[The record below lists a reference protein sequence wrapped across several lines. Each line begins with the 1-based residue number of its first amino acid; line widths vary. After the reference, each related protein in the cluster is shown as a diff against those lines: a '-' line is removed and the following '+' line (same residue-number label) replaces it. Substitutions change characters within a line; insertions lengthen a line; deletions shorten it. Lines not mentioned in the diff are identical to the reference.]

1 MTQLAKQ
8 SLMITFVAV
17 ALIFAIVGFFF
28 ADHSLA
34 WFSENDEATAKG
46 LSVNAKISPNLVIG
60 KSPEQIRQENLLF
73 SVDFEDE
80 GRSDMIAV
88 THDEHVSGTFL
99 KYLTNHYAVDNKT
112 GNVKDGMALEFAPVP
127 AENNEAYFIDY
138 VVYIASAF
146 DPLAVSSLTATIVI
160 PETVDDKHPYFNAVS
175 IDFYVCVGE
184 VSEVSEVSVDTYRGT
199 TSVSER
205 ASVELMPD
213 GATIPL
219 NTEGHVKVIM
229 RCYFDGALQ
238 DPETGDAYVNSY
250 KVKTDSV
257 VIGVDFTAID
267 AEAAE

>member
-1 MTQLAKQ
+1 
-8 SLMITFVAV
+8 
-17 ALIFAIVGFFF
+17 
-28 ADHSLA
+28 
-34 WFSENDEATAKG
+34 
-46 LSVNAKISPNLVIG
+46 
-60 KSPEQIRQENLLF
+60 
-73 SVDFEDE
+73 
-80 GRSDMIAV
+80 V
-88 THDEHVSGTFL
+88 THDESVAGTFL

-160 PETVDDKHPYFNAVS
+160 PETVDNDHPYFHAVS
-175 IDFYVCVGE
+175 IDFYVGE
-184 VSEVSEVSVDTYRGT
+184 VSADAYRGT
-199 TSVSER
+199 TSVSDGINQTAR
-205 ASVELMPD
+205 ASVELMPN

-257 VIGVDFTAID
+257 AIGVDFTAID
-267 AEAAE
+267 AEATE

>member
-17 ALIFAIVGFFF
+17 ALIFAIVGFSF

-34 WFSENDEATAKG
+34 WFSKNEEVTAKG

-60 KSPEQIRQENLLF
+60 KSAEQIKQDSLLF
-73 SVDFEDE
+73 SVDFVDE

-88 THDEHVSGTFL
+88 TRDESVAGTFL

-112 GNVKDGMALEFAPVP
+112 GNVKEGMALEFAPVP

-160 PETVDDKHPYFNAVS
+160 PETVDDNHPYFNAVS
-175 IDFYVCVGE
+175 IDFYVGE
-184 VSEVSEVSVDTYRGT
+184 EVSVGAYRGT
-199 TSVSER
+199 TSVSDCINQTAR
-205 ASVELMPD
+205 ASVELMSN

-257 VIGVDFTAID
+257 VIGVDFTAIE
-267 AEAAE
+267 AETTE